1 MNFIDICL
9 AVDVFAAIA
18 IYFVYCVPKWNTSAF
33 SLLAKTAFYVY
44 GFFVLY
50 FTCLVPVF
58 IPIPFINMNISNI
71 QVNLVPFIDY
81 LNSAGDFIRQILL
94 NVLML
99 VPFGIM
105 YPFIYKRNL
114 QKTVFTGF
122 LVSLSIEILQLF
134 SVRQFSSCDITD
146 VITNVVGVL
155 AGFMIYK
162 SFGVPVHRLLNKLFS
177 NKCLKRYSISKG
189 VKTILIALI
198 VMQLIVRSILIAFI

>member
-1 MNFIDICL
+1 MNFIDICMV
-9 AVDVFAAIA
+9 VDIFISIV
-18 IYFVYCVPKWNTSAF
+18 IYFVFCVPKWNTSAF
-33 SLLAKTAFYVY
+33 SVFVKTAFYVY

-50 FTCLVPVF
+50 FTCLIPAF

-71 QVNLVPFIDY
+71 HANFVPFIDY

-114 QKTVFTGF
+114 KKTVFTGF
-122 LVSLSIEILQLF
+122 LISLSIEILQLF

-146 VITNVVGVL
+146 VITNVLGVL

-162 SFGVPVHRLLNKLFS
+162 CFGISVYRLLNKLFS
-177 NKCLKRYSISKG
+177 DKRLKRYTISKG